1 MKSEIRNPKSEANSN
16 DQNSNVRNL
25 AHSGCAHS
33 DFEFENC
40 FGFRDSDFGFL
51 DQRSSS
57 SAGRLA
63 HSPSSTRRDA
73 GFTLVELLVVVT
85 ILLILLTLTATGV
98 RPLLEGRDVR
108 EGARLVATY
117 FGSAQAQAISLNRS
131 VAVWVDR
138 LEGKP
143 GMSLQLYMAAVPP
156 PYTGDTLT
164 DAAQIITAGPNV
176 ITGVGTSGTV
186 TFTGSSSLPLVV
198 SDGDFIRFNYRGP
211 LYQLSV
217 PASGTIGFEH
227 PTADPTPVSALIHA
241 PPRAEISVPYQIYQY
256 GRRSAM
262 QPLELPTGVAIDMA
276 YSGVAYDGQFSG
288 SHLKPII
295 ITFEPDGQIGYIAGA
310 TTSGYQVG
318 HPLGSVHLLVGRPEL
333 VGNVAN
339 LQDGH
344 NLWVSI
350 GHQTGRITT
359 AENKPA
365 ATVAAAREFAR
376 TSQSMGGH

>member
-1 MKSEIRNPKSEANSN
+1 MSRPT
-16 DQNSNVRNL
+16 
-25 AHSGCAHS
+25 
-33 DFEFENC
+33 
-40 FGFRDSDFGFL
+40 FRS
-51 DQRSSS
+51 
-57 SAGRLA
+57 
-63 HSPSSTRRDA
+63 

-117 FGSAQAQAISLNRS
+117 FGSAQAQAIALNRS

-156 PYTGDTLT
+156 PYTGDALGEL
-164 DAAQIITAGPNV
+164 AQITTAVTGAN
-176 ITGVGTSGTV
+176 GVGTIGTA
-186 TFTGSSSLPLVV
+186 TFDGAGSLPQVV
-198 SDGDFIRFNYRGP
+198 SEGDFIRFNYRGP
-211 LYQLSV
+211 LYQISSV
-217 PASGTIGFEH
+217 ASGMVEFVHQTV
-227 PTADPTPVSALIHA
+227 D
-241 PPRAEISVPYQIYQY
+241 PPRSGISVPYQIYQY

-276 YSGVAYDGQFSG
+276 YSGVAHNGQFDG
-288 SHLKPII
+288 ADTRPII
-295 ITFEPDGQIGYIAGA
+295 ITFDPNGQIGNIAGD
-310 TTSGYQVG
+310 TITGYQVG

-333 VGNVAN
+333 AGNVAN

-350 GHQTGRITT
+350 GHHTGRITT

-365 ATVAAAREFAR
+365 ATVAVAREFAR